1 MGKLFCIMG
10 KSSSGKDTLYRMLT
24 DAGMEGLEKVVPYT
38 TRPQREGETNGREY
52 FFVKEEDYRR
62 MCREGK
68 VIEARSYDTVYGVW
82 TYFTAAD
89 EQMDLA
95 RASFLVIGTLESYR
109 KLKEYF
115 GAEEVLPVYVEV
127 EDGLRLL
134 RAVEREQ
141 SQKEPG
147 YAEVCRRFLADAQ
160 DFSEEKLAKAQ
171 IRRRFVNDDL
181 DRCFQEIMAYIA
193 EKK

>member
-1 MGKLFCIMG
+1 
-10 KSSSGKDTLYRMLT
+10 
-24 DAGMEGLEKVVPYT
+24 MEGLEKVVPYT
-38 TRPQREGETNGREY
+38 TRPQREGEKNGREY

>member
-1 MGKLFCIMG
+1 M
-10 KSSSGKDTLYRMLT
+10 
-24 DAGMEGLEKVVPYT
+24 
-38 TRPQREGETNGREY
+38 
-52 FFVKEEDYRR
+52 
-62 MCREGK
+62 
-68 VIEARSYDTVYGVW
+68 
-82 TYFTAAD
+82 
-89 EQMDLA
+89 
-95 RASFLVIGTLESYR
+95 
-109 KLKEYF
+109 
-115 GAEEVLPVYVEV
+115 EV